1 VRLSARTLKATPNH
15 PMRTSDG
22 DKAMG
27 VIEVADK
34 MLCFDEATGQFEYFD
49 VVHKAEV
56 VEGIQK
62 VYSIEGSEESPVLMN
77 GVMVLQK

>member
-1 VRLSARTLKATPNH
+1 
-15 PMRTSDG
+15 MRTNDG

-27 VIEVADK
+27 AIEVADK
-34 MLCFDEATGQFEYFD
+34 VLCFDGRTGKFEYFD
-49 VVHKAEV
+49 VVNKTEV
-56 VEGIQK
+56 VEGVQK